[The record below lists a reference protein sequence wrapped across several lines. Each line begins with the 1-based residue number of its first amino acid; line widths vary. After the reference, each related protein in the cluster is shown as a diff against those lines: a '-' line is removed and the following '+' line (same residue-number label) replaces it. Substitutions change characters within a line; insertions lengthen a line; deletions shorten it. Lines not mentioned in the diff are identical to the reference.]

1 MKTYK
6 FLDES
11 KLFVDD
17 SMCRG
22 CFLERADNL
31 PIELTP
37 IWMNDFFVIRQDAE
51 CPVPGFF
58 IVSTRQ
64 HIHTI
69 GDLPIERASELGVII
84 NRLRDIMS
92 KDLGIKRIHV
102 FLEERLIEPHLH
114 IWMLPLWPNKMKE
127 YQIDPKIWNSN
138 IYNYI
143 MLFSYEENKDDIIHI
158 NQIMRQKL
166 ANDSFLL
173 QLINKNE

>member
-6 FLDES
+6 FLDGS

-17 SMCRG
+17 NSCRG
-22 CFLERADNL
+22 CFLESAGNL
-31 PIELTP
+31 PIELDP

-51 CPVPGFF
+51 CPIPGFF

-69 GDLPIERASELGVII
+69 GDLTTKQASELGVII
-84 NRLRDIMS
+84 NRLRYTMS
-92 KDLGIKRIHV
+92 NDLGIKRIHV

-114 IWMLPLWPNKMKE
+114 IWMLPLWPNIMKE
-127 YQIDPKIWNSN
+127 HQIDPKIWNSN
-138 IYNYI
+138 IYAYI
-143 MLFSYEENKDDIIHI
+143 SLFTYEKNKDSILHI
-158 NQIMRQKL
+158 NQIMRKKL

-173 QLINKNE
+173 QLKNKNE